1 MHDKVTL
8 SNEWLRERYKMK
20 DIKKKSIKVLCNFG
34 KFGLGKSITLGMY
47 DFEVPAQL
55 MVGISKEGE
64 HRPKRSN
71 KKIHCLGKC
80 VRRESDAGYFRN

>member
-8 SNEWLRERYKMK
+8 SNEWLRERFKMK
-20 DIKKKSIKVLCNFG
+20 NIKKKSIDVLCNFG

-55 MVGISKEGE
+55 MTGVNQNDDRIQVYQKG
-64 HRPKRSN
+64 N
-71 KKIHCLGKC
+71 
-80 VRRESDAGYFRN
+80 

>member
-8 SNEWLRERYKMK
+8 SNEWLRERFKMK
-20 DIKKKSIKVLCNFG
+20 NIKQKSIDVLCNFG

-55 MVGISKEGE
+55 MTGVNQNDDRIQVYQKG
-64 HRPKRSN
+64 N
-71 KKIHCLGKC
+71 
-80 VRRESDAGYFRN
+80 